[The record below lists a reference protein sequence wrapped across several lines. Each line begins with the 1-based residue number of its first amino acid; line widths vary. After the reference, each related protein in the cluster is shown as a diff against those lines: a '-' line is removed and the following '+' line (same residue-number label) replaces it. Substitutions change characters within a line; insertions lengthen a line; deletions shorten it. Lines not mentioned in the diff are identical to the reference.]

1 MKKLFTL
8 MLATLAV
15 CCVACLPNEGGSG
28 KDSAEFDISVSAITA
43 ESATVSVTPSNDIE
57 TYYFDILEKSVFD
70 TYSNKIE
77 IAELIVSDLQ
87 NMCNENDVS
96 LVDIL
101 SKGADSYDYA
111 ELTPAT
117 EYVAYAFGVN
127 ANGTI
132 TTEVFTKTFK
142 TSTAATTP
150 EVPETPG
157 TGTNYT
163 NFVYGYYE
171 DFGDFYSVGAKNW
184 YIDLY
189 TEDTYDVFVIEVQ
202 TALTATEFVGTYPIT
217 GTFASGT
224 AVAGGTD
231 SEGYIYGSFWG
242 LMDTSEEILTDVKF
256 LNSGSVTISQSGSDY
271 VIKVDALDDSGD
283 KITLDY
289 TGVLE
294 FFDSNS
300 SDGIVSSSV
309 KTATPSRRFHNVA
322 KIKGVRNAKSVK
334 KQALIKRN
342 LR

>member
-57 TYYFDILEKSVFD
+57 TYYFDILEKSEFD
-70 TYSNKIE
+70 TFDSKIE
-77 IAELIVSDLQ
+77 VAELIVSELQ
-87 NMCNENDVS
+87 NICNEYDVS

-101 SKGADSYDYA
+101 SKGADSYDFS
-111 ELTPAT
+111 ELAPAT

-150 EVPETPG
+150 G

-171 DFGDFYSVGAKNW
+171 DFGDCYSVGAKNW

-189 TEDTYDVFVIEVQ
+189 TEETYDIFVIEVQ

-231 SEGYIYGSFWG
+231 SDGYIYGSFWG
-242 LMDTSEEILTDVKF
+242 LMDASGESLTDVKF

-294 FFDSNS
+294 LFDSNS

-334 KQALIKRN
+334 KHALIKRN